1 MSPFLLNAVLAQAAR
16 YSDRPEAPQLGQ
28 IFAQKTLDT
37 LAAEV
42 EKGSSIPAIQGLLIF
57 SARECACGRTSQGW
71 LYSGMAFSMMR
82 DMGIQIHPRK
92 LSHLGGH
99 FSAVELALRQQI
111 FWSCYTWDKT
121 MSLCLGRNPALHD
134 TIDQLSN
141 DVLLDGDEAEN
152 ELWKPKFANT
162 YPLQIGVPTQK
173 ARTNSRFVAY
183 CHLCIVNPPT
193 NRRHMKAHWVFRS
206 LMKFSRRSIRSL
218 RLRRYISATFSTQ
231 RWAS

>member
-1 MSPFLLNAVLAQAAR
+1 MLAQAAR

-42 EKGSSIPAIQGLLIF
+42 DKGSSIPAIQGLLIF

-92 LSHLGGH
+92 LSHLGGQ
-99 FSAVELALRQQI
+99 FSAVELTLRQQI

-134 TIDQLSN
+134 TIDLLST
-141 DVLLDGDEAEN
+141 DILLDGDDAEN
-152 ELWKPKFANT
+152 EIWKPKFANI
-162 YPLQIGVPTQK
+162 YPLEIGVPQQK

-183 CHLCIVNPPT
+183 CHLCIVSLPVSH
-193 NRRHMKAHWVFRS
+193 RQMYSYSRFRS
-206 LMKFSRRSIRSL
+206 LMRSL
-218 RLRRYISATFSTQ
+218 RLSTRSLKLHKHISKTFSTQ